1 MQKENYLPI
10 IIESLVF
17 GKNSDYPLYI
27 KTGDKYVLYRSKA
40 LIFSHN
46 DVLRLKNNG
55 VYNLYIEQEDKK
67 KYDEDMIEH
76 MKNIMSADNKSFED
90 KAVSIYNYSKIY
102 VQYIMTT
109 GNIKDIKEQ
118 LKQVTETMVEYI
130 LMSELALVNIINMS
144 RYDASEVEH
153 GMNVSI
159 YAMVLAGRLGFSN
172 KVSLY
177 EIGLA
182 GLVHDIG
189 KIKISQQLLQKQQL
203 TEEELNEIKIH
214 PIYSKE
220 ILIENEIDNENI
232 INAVIEHHEASN
244 GTGYP
249 YGKMEENISAFGK
262 ILIIV
267 NMFDSLTRNLPYKI
281 KLEKK
286 DALNNMV
293 MNKELYNNAFLKE
306 FVLLMKEPSE
316 KNKFI
321 ANTNFSS

>member
-10 IIESLVF
+10 IIESLIY

-27 KTGDKYVLYRSKA
+27 KIGDRYVLYRTKA
-40 LIFSHN
+40 LIFSNN

-55 VYNLYIEQEDKK
+55 VHNLYLKQEDKK

-76 MKNIMSADNKSFED
+76 MKNIAYADNKSFED
-90 KAVSIYNYSKIY
+90 KAVNIYNYSKIY
-102 VQYIMTT
+102 AQYIMTT
-109 GNIKDIKEQ
+109 GNVKDVKEQ
-118 LKQVTETMVEYI
+118 LKQVIETMVEYI

-144 RYDASEVEH
+144 QYNAGEVGH

-159 YAMVLAGRLGFSN
+159 YAMTLAGRLGFSN

-189 KIKISQQLLQKQQL
+189 KIKIPQQLLQKQNL
-203 TEEELNEIKIH
+203 TEEELNEIKKH

-220 ILIENEIDNENI
+220 ILIENEVDSDNI

-249 YGKMEENISAFGK
+249 YAKMEENISIFGK

-267 NMFDSLTRNLPYKI
+267 NMFDSLTRELPNKI

-286 DALNNMV
+286 DALNNMILHR
-293 MNKELYNNAFLKE
+293 ELYNNAFLKE
-306 FVLLMKEPSE
+306 FVLLMKESGE
-316 KNKFI
+316 KSKSI
-321 ANTNFSS
+321 ANINFIS

>member
-27 KTGDKYVLYRSKA
+27 KIGDRYVLYRSKA

-55 VYNLYIEQEDKK
+55 VCNLYIKQEDKK
-67 KYDEDMIEH
+67 KYDEDMTGH
-76 MKNIMSADNKSFED
+76 MKNIVSANDKNFED
-90 KAVSIYNYSKIY
+90 KAVSIYNYAKIY
-102 VQYIMTT
+102 AQYIITT

-118 LKQVTETMVEYI
+118 LKQVVESMVEYI
-130 LMSELALVNIINMS
+130 LVSELALVNIIHMS
-144 RYDASEVEH
+144 QRDSGEVGH

-159 YAMVLAGRLGFSN
+159 YAMTLAGRLGFSN

-189 KIKISQQLLQKQQL
+189 KIKISQQLLKKEHL
-203 TEEELNEIKIH
+203 TEEELNEIKKH
-214 PIYSKE
+214 PIYSKD
-220 ILIENEIDNENI
+220 ILIENEVGSDNI
-232 INAVIEHHEASN
+232 INAVIEHHESSN

-267 NMFDSLTRNLPYKI
+267 NMFDSLMRDLPYKI

-286 DALNNMV
+286 DALNNMILHR
-293 MNKELYNNAFLKE
+293 ELYNNAFLKE
-306 FVLLMKEPSE
+306 FVLLMKESGE

-321 ANTNFSS
+321 ANTNFIA